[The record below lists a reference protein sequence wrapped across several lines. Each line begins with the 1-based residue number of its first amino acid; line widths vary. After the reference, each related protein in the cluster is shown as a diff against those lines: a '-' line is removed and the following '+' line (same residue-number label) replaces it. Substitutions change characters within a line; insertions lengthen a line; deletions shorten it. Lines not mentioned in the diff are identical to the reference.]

1 MGEGRKG
8 LSLKS
13 LFLHYTSHQNL
24 SDKSAFKTRLQLKG
38 AAGIPSQ
45 PHSGFQMQLV
55 LYLTDQ
61 DAHLYPSLLFRSVSA
76 WDGGDRLAPF
86 VCEARKG

>member
-13 LFLHYTSHQNL
+13 LLLHYASNQNL

-38 AAGIPSQ
+38 AAGTHSQ
-45 PHSGFQMQLV
+45 TRSDFQMQPV
-55 LYLTDQ
+55 LYLADQ
-61 DAHLYPSLLFRSVSA
+61 GAHLAPSLLFHSISA
-76 WDGGDRLAPF
+76 WDGGVRPAPF
-86 VCEARKG
+86 GL